1 MVPFFFSPSSSMAL
15 SVAYASNINL
25 FAYNQFHRVRWHDV
39 TETTRRNS
47 PPWVSPAI
55 VLKRR
60 KFPIFSRAAAG
71 EGGPAEFNPGS
82 SATSKDIE
90 VSNNNGNSGE
100 GYIGLFVQM
109 LGLDNNP
116 VDREHAVVTLWKYSE
131 GGKNFIDV
139 IMKFP
144 GCVNLVLSLLKSDN
158 PSTCEAAAGLLRNIS
173 SVKLYRDIIAESG
186 VIEEISWLLHQ
197 SFLSLGVKEQS
208 LCTLWNLSIDEKPRI
223 KIARGDL
230 LPLLIKLLDDEEIKV
245 KEAAAGVLSNLTLSP
260 CNHCNMVEVGVIPKL
275 ATDWAQNEC
284 VICIGRL
291 LNTGSNNPMLIDIL
305 FGLSHECEQVE
316 ITGFPPICGEDS
328 CSLVLKTTQS
338 AGHTRPPVGTWT
350 RSRAHARMT
359 CLHPDDWIC
368 DRTEL
373 ASPLPHLSSLS
384 CDLENF
390 REATTEIS
398 CRKST
403 QERNPLVL
411 RIVGVGDERKSLFG
425 LFAWC
430 VPDTARERERERRG
444 HRFFSYFAWGW
455 PRYVDVANLF
465 KSDAEG
471 LKVIRK
477 SAKTALL
484 ELSKDDYYR
493 VLIFEEGLIKVPL
506 IGAAAYKSFR
516 PQSHSW
522 PSLPDGTE
530 LERTSRSSRYGATEL
545 LLGLSVREKDIS
557 LEEAKINAIVGRS
570 QQLFLARI
578 GAIENDGRRSESDS
592 SLNQQYT
599 LLPWIDGVAW
609 LVLFLDLEEVSAITR
624 AAYSIADGSISEH
637 LRISFKEAGAVKRLV
652 QLLSHD
658 DKAVQEA
665 VVYAL
670 DRLSLSY
677 EVLQT
682 IEAEGIVHP
691 LVDIIKRANAS
702 GKILEKIL
710 NILHRVIDPGKY
722 MERKLHDKVVSGS
735 DKRAI
740 SSYNSLN
747 SDVITRAS
755 ETSSM
760 SDLISR
766 ERVIDSDV
774 VKYLIRIL
782 KTSSPTL
789 QTKIASIFEHL
800 SSFEPYVTMLT
811 ISDIESGLHAVFQNL
826 LSNGTQENVD
836 NQLELN
842 TLMAEEIGLAVAA
855 ASRLLTKLLNF
866 EQFHHTVKTS
876 HFQSVLRDVLR
887 SNIPLHTKDWVAAC
901 LVKLE
906 SKASSG
912 WDMGDPPIGLEV
924 IVYDTIPRLVEQMSM
939 SFSLESREAAAIEL
953 NEVISEGGVEC
964 SRAVTSAG
972 GIFSLV
978 KLIEEASGNGLEACL
993 SILYNL
999 SMDDENHPA
1008 MVSAGI
1014 IPVLKR
1020 IVLAEG
1026 AQWPRAL
1033 RLLRT
1038 LPT

>member
-1 MVPFFFSPSSSMAL
+1 MAL

-25 FAYNQFHRVRWHDV
+25 LPYKQFQRVRWHDV
-39 TETTRRNS
+39 TETARRSSS
-47 PPWVSPAI
+47 PLVSPAI
-55 VLKRR
+55 VLKPR
-60 KFPIFSRAAAG
+60 KFLILSRATAG
-71 EGGPAEFNPGS
+71 EGGPAEFNPGP

-90 VSNNNGNSGE
+90 VSNSNGNSGE

-116 VDREHAVVTLWKYSE
+116 VDREHAVVTLWKYSD

-144 GCVNLVLSLLKSDN
+144 GCVNLVLSLLKSDS

-186 VIEEISWLLHQ
+186 VVEEIAWLLHQ

-230 LPLLIKLLDDEEIKV
+230 LPLLIRLLDDEKIKV
-245 KEAAAGVLSNLTLSP
+245 KEAAAGVLSNLSLSP
-260 CNHCNMVEVGVIPKL
+260 CNHRNMVELGVIPKL
-275 ATDWAQNEC
+275 
-284 VICIGRL
+284 
-291 LNTGSNNPMLIDIL
+291 
-305 FGLSHECEQVE
+305 
-316 ITGFPPICGEDS
+316 
-328 CSLVLKTTQS
+328 
-338 AGHTRPPVGTWT
+338 
-350 RSRAHARMT
+350 
-359 CLHPDDWIC
+359 
-368 DRTEL
+368 
-373 ASPLPHLSSLS
+373 
-384 CDLENF
+384 
-390 REATTEIS
+390 
-398 CRKST
+398 
-403 QERNPLVL
+403 
-411 RIVGVGDERKSLFG
+411 
-425 LFAWC
+425 
-430 VPDTARERERERRG
+430 
-444 HRFFSYFAWGW
+444 
-455 PRYVDVANLF
+455 ANLF

-545 LLGLSVREKDIS
+545 LLGFSVREKDIS

-592 SLNQQYT
+592 SLNQQHT
-599 LLPWIDGVAW
+599 LLPWIDGVAR
-609 LVLFLDLEEVSAITR
+609 LVLFLELEDVSAITR

-637 LRISFKEAGAVKRLV
+637 LRISFKEAGAIKRLV

-691 LVDIIKRANAS
+691 LVDIIKRGNAS
-702 GKILEKIL
+702 GSILEKIL

-722 MERKLHDKVVSGS
+722 MERKLHDKVASGS
-735 DKRAI
+735 DKMAI

-747 SDVITRAS
+747 RDVITRAS
-755 ETSSM
+755 GTSSM
-760 SDLISR
+760 FDLISR

-800 SSFEPYVTMLT
+800 SSFEPFVTMLT

-826 LSNGTQENVD
+826 LLNGTQENVD

-842 TLMAEEIGLAVAA
+842 TLMAEEMGLAVAA

-866 EQFHHTVKTS
+866 EQFHQSVKTS

-887 SNIPLHTKDWVAAC
+887 SNVPLHTKDWVASC

-906 SKASSG
+906 SKSSSG
-912 WDMGDPPIGLEV
+912 WDMSDDPPIGLEV
-924 IVYDTIPRLVEQMSM
+924 IVYDTIPRLVEQMTTP
-939 SFSLESREAAAIEL
+939 FSLESREAAAIEL
-953 NEVISEGGVEC
+953 NQVISEGGVEC
-964 SRAVTSAG
+964 SKAVTSAG

-978 KLIEEASGNGLEACL
+978 KLIEEASGDGLEACL

-1014 IPVLKR
+1014 VPALKR
-1020 IVLAEG
+1020 IVLSEG

>member
-1 MVPFFFSPSSSMAL
+1 MAL
-15 SVAYASNINL
+15 SVAHASYINL

-39 TETTRRNS
+39 TETTRRS
-47 PPWVSPAI
+47 SAPWVSPAI
-55 VLKRR
+55 VLKPR

-71 EGGPAEFNPGS
+71 EGGPAEFNPGP

-90 VSNNNGNSGE
+90 VSNSNGNSGE

-116 VDREHAVVTLWKYSE
+116 VDREHAVVTLWKYSD

-144 GCVNLVLSLLKSDN
+144 GCVNLVLSLLKSDS

-186 VIEEISWLLHQ
+186 VIEEVAWLLHQ

-245 KEAAAGVLSNLTLSP
+245 KEAAAGVLSNLSLSP

-275 ATDWAQNEC
+275 
-284 VICIGRL
+284 
-291 LNTGSNNPMLIDIL
+291 
-305 FGLSHECEQVE
+305 
-316 ITGFPPICGEDS
+316 
-328 CSLVLKTTQS
+328 
-338 AGHTRPPVGTWT
+338 
-350 RSRAHARMT
+350 
-359 CLHPDDWIC
+359 
-368 DRTEL
+368 
-373 ASPLPHLSSLS
+373 
-384 CDLENF
+384 
-390 REATTEIS
+390 
-398 CRKST
+398 
-403 QERNPLVL
+403 
-411 RIVGVGDERKSLFG
+411 
-425 LFAWC
+425 
-430 VPDTARERERERRG
+430 
-444 HRFFSYFAWGW
+444 
-455 PRYVDVANLF
+455 ANLF

-599 LLPWIDGVAW
+599 LLPWIDGVAR
-609 LVLFLDLEEVSAITR
+609 LVLFLELEEVSAITR

-637 LRISFKEAGAVKRLV
+637 LRISFKEAGAIKRLV

-702 GKILEKIL
+702 GSILEKIL

-722 MERKLHDKVVSGS
+722 MERKLRDKVVSGS

-747 SDVITRAS
+747 GDVITRAS
-755 ETSSM
+755 GTSSM
-760 SDLISR
+760 FDLISR

-826 LSNGTQENVD
+826 LSNGTQENID
-836 NQLELN
+836 NQFELN

-876 HFQSVLRDVLR
+876 HFQSVLRDALR

-906 SKASSG
+906 SKASPG
-912 WDMGDPPIGLEV
+912 WEMGDPPIGLEV
-924 IVYDTIPRLVEQMSM
+924 IVYDTIPRLVEQISV

-953 NEVISEGGVEC
+953 NEVVSKGGVEC
-964 SRAVTSAG
+964 SKAITSAG

-1020 IVLAEG
+1020 IVLSEG

-1033 RLLRT
+1033 RLLRA